1 MIFGDGKHDLN
12 NAVEQ
17 IAQIDTLA
25 ALSPEDMRAVAAL
38 CRSTTYVSGS
48 VLAREGGEARQLF
61 ILLSGTVEI
70 WIDFGTKRAD
80 LLTIREAPCL
90 VGEISVADE
99 LPRSATITACTD
111 VQGFSIDLADFRQL
125 LTERGSIALSI
136 MKGIARIVRDSNNSF
151 ASELRGRN
159 QELVKAN
166 QDLKNTQRMLVSTER
181 LSNLGKF
188 SSMIIHDLRNPL
200 SVIKGYVDM
209 LELRLESGDAADLQ
223 RYASQIRRETIR
235 LTGLTNEWL
244 DYSRGEIRLSYSPVR
259 AADIFEQVKQNLET
273 NLAAKMLNVSWN
285 STFEGALLLDT
296 ERMLRVLI
304 NLVDNAY
311 KACSR
316 GGCID
321 VDARKVGDNLCISVK
336 DNGIG
341 MDSETQG
348 HIFDPFYSKSE
359 RGGTGLGLHIVRTV
373 VKAHGGSVDI
383 QSGRGEGTEVTL
395 TLPLRT
401 Q

>member
-1 MIFGDGKHDLN
+1 MIFGDGKRDLN

-38 CRSTTYVSGS
+38 CRSATYVSGS

-111 VQGFSIDLADFRQL
+111 VQGFSIDRADFRQL
-125 LTERGSIALSI
+125 LIERGSIALSI

-159 QELVKAN
+159 QELVKVN
-166 QDLKNTQRMLVSTER
+166 QELKNTQRMLVSTER

-209 LELRLESGDAADLQ
+209 LEFRLESGDAADLQ
-223 RYASQIRRETIR
+223 RYASQIRREIIR

-259 AADIFEQVKQNLET
+259 TADIFEQVKQNLET
-273 NLAAKMLNVSWN
+273 NLAAKNLNVSWN

-341 MDSETQG
+341 MDSETEA

-383 QSGRGEGTEVTL
+383 RSGPGEGTEVTL
-395 TLPLRT
+395 TLPLRS

>member
-259 AADIFEQVKQNLET
+259 VADIFEQVKQNLET

-341 MDSETQG
+341 MDSETQA

-395 TLPLRT
+395 TLPLRP

>member
-341 MDSETQG
+341 MDSETQA

>member
-38 CRSTTYVSGS
+38 CRSAAYVSGS

-209 LELRLESGDAADLQ
+209 LEFRLESGDAADLQ

-273 NLAAKMLNVSWN
+273 NLAAKKLNVSWN

-321 VDARKVGDNLCISVK
+321 VDACKVGDNLCISVK

-341 MDSETQG
+341 MDSETQA

-383 QSGRGEGTEVTL
+383 QSGPGEGTEVTL
-395 TLPLRT
+395 TLPLRH

>member
-1 MIFGDGKHDLN
+1 MN
-12 NAVEQ
+12 NAAEQ
-17 IAQIDTLA
+17 IAQIDTFA
-25 ALSPEDMRAVAAL
+25 ALSSEDRGAVAGL
-38 CRSTTYVSGS
+38 CRSMTCAAGS

-61 ILLSGTVEI
+61 ALLSGTVEI

-80 LLTIREAPCL
+80 LLAVREAPCL

-111 VQGFSIDLADFRQL
+111 VQGFSIDSADFRQL

-159 QELVKAN
+159 QELIKAN
-166 QDLKNTQRMLVSTER
+166 QDLKDTQRLLVRTER
-181 LSNLGKF
+181 LSSLGKF

-209 LELRLESGDAADLQ
+209 LEFRLESDDAEDLQ

-244 DYSRGEIRLSYSPVR
+244 DYSRGEIRLSYSPAR
-259 AADIFEQVKQNLET
+259 AADLFEQVRQNLET
-273 NLAAKMLNVSWN
+273 NLAAKNLNVSWT
-285 STFEGALLLDT
+285 STFDGALLLDT

-316 GGCID
+316 GGRID
-321 VDARKVGDNLCISVK
+321 VDARKVGDNLRISVK
-336 DNGIG
+336 DDGIG
-341 MDSETQG
+341 MDSETQA

-359 RGGTGLGLHIVRTV
+359 RGGTGLGLHIVGTV
-373 VKAHGGSVDI
+373 VKAHRGSVDI
-383 QSGRGEGTEVTL
+383 HSGPGEGTEVTL
-395 TLPLRT
+395 NLPLRL
-401 Q
+401 